1 MMTMPEASCIPRSKT
16 HRYGDGRDCAAQKHI
31 VQYLVFIRVSDP
43 DRVRTF
49 TLEGENG
56 MKHVGRLLAALILCA
71 VIILAAGAVRG
82 AKADMVDDVMLG
94 SIVVNSGNTSGPG
107 WSFDPD
113 TRTLT
118 LSGITVSGS
127 SEAHWYEYWN
137 YESKQGSAAISSM
150 KDLTIVLEGDNK
162 ISGTTNLGIFV
173 NSGKLTIRGSGSL
186 TITGA
191 TDLGIWV
198 QQGPCEIAISGGS
211 VTVTGAERGI
221 VSGENLTISGGSVTV
236 STDKE
241 ALYSYGANI
250 TINGGTVKA
259 EAVNG
264 LPLYVEKINNEWR
277 QIILDN
283 NSLVITRPKNGY
295 VATYEETIGSMG
307 ATHVKFDR
315 IVSKN
320 QYGREVPA
328 QSVLIE
334 PRAPHA
340 VKVSPE
346 VTGGEVDVPAT
357 AMPGATVTL
366 GVKSDSAPALK
377 WRVTDAD
384 GDLVP
389 VNEADNTFV
398 MPALDVTVFAW
409 FSNPVVTLEF
419 GEAHEGFVQSWWA
432 PRVGQGWVK
441 GVSGSQVYIEIE
453 AGGTVED
460 AVFRA
465 AMGEEQYDAGEYLP
479 GSGWRQY
486 RLKTIDNYTEESF
499 NEEEWTYDDI
509 VVLNGITLYAQ
520 WRKPAGPV
528 NVTIIPPE
536 PGTEIKSESLVHTP
550 AYYSVPQ
557 VEATVTG
564 NAKLSR
570 TIIENNWCTD
580 SNYSSYPLYTGKT
593 KKGQT
598 FYASICVQ
606 ASFGYFFDNFADI
619 AVTDGVVEGYRNTDG
634 STKVYGLG
642 VRLNIKTTPVTVTFE
657 ADGGSGTMDP
667 VLVDKDS
674 DYTLPECGFTAP
686 ENKVFSAWSVRVGS
700 GAAVEKAAGE
710 KVTVSDD
717 AVATAVW
724 KEIPAYTVTDVQ
736 NPEHTVKDGNDT
748 VITVKRSYDDQET
761 YSLYTG
767 AAADGE
773 PIPDGGSSAAPG
785 SLVLTLKADYL
796 DTLSAGNHKVTISFQ
811 DGEAETTIS
820 IKAEGTTPTPTPT
833 VTPTPT
839 PTSTPTAKP
848 RPVPRT
854 GDGASPVLW
863 GGLLLLGLAGMLAV
877 MRVYY
882 SGKGKGNDK
891 Q

>member
-173 NSGKLTIRGSGSL
+173 NPGKLTIRGSGSL

-221 VSGENLTISGGSVTV
+221 VSWENLTISGGSVTV

-384 GDLVP
+384 GDIVP

-465 AMGEEQYDAGEYLP
+465 TVGEEQYDAGEYLP
-479 GSGWRQY
+479 GGNTQQY
-486 RLKTIDNYTEESF
+486 RLQTIDHYTEESF
-499 NEEEWTYDDI
+499 REEGATYGGI
-509 VVLNGITLYAQ
+509 VVQNSLTLYAQ
-520 WRKPAGPV
+520 WMKPAGDV
-528 NVTIIPPE
+528 SVTIIPPD
-536 PGTEIKSESLVHTP
+536 PGTEIKTKEP
-550 AYYSVPQ
+550 ASSALYSSDPQ

-564 NAKLSR
+564 KAKPDAS
-570 TIIENNWCTD
+570 IYNNNWYT
-580 SNYSSYPLYTGKT
+580 SSEFNAYFTGTAEKGMTYYARITLY
-593 KKGQT
+593 
-598 FYASICVQ
+598 AD
-606 ASFGYFFDNFADI
+606 FGYFFENFADI
-619 AVTDGVVEGYRNTDG
+619 LVTDGTVLKTENLSGAQS
-634 STKVYGLG
+634 STFGHAVTMY
-642 VRLNIKTTPVTVTFE
+642 IETTPVTVSFD
-657 ADGGSGTMDP
+657 AGGGKGTMDP
-667 VLVDKDS
+667 VLVNKGAE
-674 DYTLPECGFTAP
+674 YTLPKCGFTAP

-748 VITVKRSYDDQET
+748 VIIVKRSYDDQET

-773 PIPDGGSSAAPG
+773 PIPDGGSSAVPG

-820 IKAEGTTPTPTPT
+820 IKAEGTTP
-833 VTPTPT
+833 TPTPT